1 MKKVVAI
8 AVAFAMALSMS
19 VLAVS
24 ANGDGVYEYRIGN
37 VTIVFD
43 GGNELTA
50 EQRRSVV
57 NAVAA
62 ENNSSA
68 AAPQNLICSVFGHK
82 YDDAGYGM
90 TFVIHEVREQD
101 PRCDEQFRQVRVCSR
116 CDQLTTTVLS
126 TEPISCC
133 PEK

>member
-43 GGNELTA
+43 EGTELTA
-50 EQRRSVV
+50 EQRQSIV
-57 NAVAA
+57 NAVVA

-82 YDDAGYGM
+82 YGDEGYKM
-90 TFVIHEVREQD
+90 TFVIHEVREED
-101 PRCDEQFRQVRVCSR
+101 PRCDEQIRFIRTCSR
-116 CDQLTTTVLS
+116 CDQLTTTVIS

>member
-43 GGNELTA
+43 EGTELTA
-50 EQRRSVV
+50 EQRQSIV

-82 YDDAGYGM
+82 YDDEGYKM
-90 TFVIHEVREQD
+90 MFVIHEVREKD
-101 PRCDEQFRQVRVCSR
+101 PRCDEQIRLIRTCSR
-116 CDQLTTTVLS
+116 CDQLTTTVIQS
-126 TEPISCC
+126 KTISCC